1 MNIYLRHPRHG
12 EKIATLEME
21 AVYDEG
27 NGWVRF
33 DPNDSAPAVNTLAV
47 PQRRARRVAAL
58 IEE

>member
-12 EKIATLEME
+12 EKVATLEME

-33 DPNDSAPAVNTLAV
+33 APAEAAPVA
-47 PQRRARRVAAL
+47 PRRRRTPALEDVA
-58 IEE
+58 

>member
-33 DPNDSAPAVNTLAV
+33 DPNNAAPAVNTLAA
-47 PQRRARRVAAL
+47 PQRRARRAVAELEA
-58 IEE
+58 